1 MNLLFD
7 EQCTGNY
14 FANKAEI
21 DKLHKVICIGH
32 HLDLPAQSKDEKILE
47 YAKKNDYT
55 IVTKDVRFVKLCHE
69 QNGKVA
75 VVKGNSLFLIDK
87 VVKMF
92 GKEPENRL
100 FTPD

>member
-14 FANKAEI
+14 ANKVEI
-21 DKLHKVICIGH
+21 DKLHKVICVEH

-47 YAKKNDYT
+47 YAKNNNCT
-55 IVTKDVRFVKLCHE
+55 IVTKDVRFVKRCHE
-69 QNGKVA
+69 QNGKVS

-100 FTPD
+100 CTPD